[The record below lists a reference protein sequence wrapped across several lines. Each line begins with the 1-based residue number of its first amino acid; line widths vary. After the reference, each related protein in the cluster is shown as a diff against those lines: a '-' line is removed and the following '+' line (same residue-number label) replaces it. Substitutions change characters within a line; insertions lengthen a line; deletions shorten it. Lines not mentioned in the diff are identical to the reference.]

1 MNAPRVLAKGADL
14 IAFRIRELA
23 TASRVPIV
31 AAPSLTRAI
40 YHSTDIGD
48 EVPAPLYVAIAQ
60 ILAFV
65 YQLKQ
70 YRRGAGPAPRPLGDL
85 VSTGRISEGLLMAQA
100 MLSAT
105 VGQGLRHLAQ
115 GNIGIPVLLLVLLA
129 MMTLPVPPFL
139 LDVSFTFNIAL
150 SLVVLLVSVYS
161 LRPLDFAAF
170 PTILLVSTLL
180 RLALNVAS
188 TRVVLL
194 EGHHGGDSAGKVI
207 QAFGEVVVGGNYVVG
222 LVVFIILVIINFV
235 VVTKGAGRI
244 SEVSARFTLDA
255 MPGKQMAIDAD
266 LNAGMIDQETARKR
280 REEVGQEADFY
291 GAMDGASKFVRGDA
305 VAGILIM
312 LINILGGLGIGIIQH
327 GLSFDVA
334 VKHYTLLTIGDGLV
348 AQIPSLLLSTAAA
361 IMVTRVSSE
370 HDMGQQ
376 VINQMFTD
384 PRALGVAAAILLI
397 LGLVPGMP
405 HVVFIALAAC
415 AAIGARYISRNEIRR
430 ANAPPPAEARAEAAP
445 SVEVSWDDVAP
456 VDVLGLEVGYR
467 LIPLV
472 DRSAGGELLARI
484 KGVRK
489 KLSQELGL
497 LVPSVHIRDN
507 LDLLPNSYRLTLMG
521 VPVANAE
528 IYPDKWLAID
538 PGEVFGKLNGIAT
551 KDPAFGL
558 AGRVDRRIAQGEGAD
573 ARLHG
578 GRCEHRHRDA
588 PEPDHAGPRG
598 RTARP
603 RRSAEAARDP
613 RGVRAEARRTA
624 RAGQHLDFGAAESAA
639 EPAARKSADSRHQND
654 RGKPDRHRGRTKDPE
669 ALTAAVRVVARSAD
683 RADDLR
689 PHRRARRDHARP
701 GTRTAADPRAPA
713 GSRRIRRRSN
723 PAWPNGCSGRSRL
736 RANVRRFPASRR
748 CCWLQARCGRCC
760 RGSSASATGSCTCL
774 SYEEVPDNRQI
785 TVVATIG
792 RS

>member
-1 MNAPRVLAKGADL
+1 V
-14 IAFRIRELA
+14 I
-23 TASRVPIV
+23 
-31 AAPSLTRAI
+31 
-40 YHSTDIGD
+40 
-48 EVPAPLYVAIAQ
+48 
-60 ILAFV
+60 
-65 YQLKQ
+65 
-70 YRRGAGPAPRPLGDL
+70 
-85 VSTGRISEGLLMAQA
+85 
-100 MLSAT
+100 
-105 VGQGLRHLAQ
+105 
-115 GNIGIPVLLLVLLA
+115 
-129 MMTLPVPPFL
+129 
-139 LDVSFTFNIAL
+139 
-150 SLVVLLVSVYS
+150 LLVSVYS

-194 EGHHGGDSAGKVI
+194 EGHHGSDAAGKVI

-312 LINILGGLGIGIIQH
+312 LINIIGGLGIGLAQH
-327 GLSFDVA
+327 GLSFEVA

-361 IMVTRVSSE
+361 IMVTRVSSAQ
-370 HDMGQQ
+370 DMGQQ
-376 VINQMFTD
+376 VISQMFTD
-384 PRALGVAAAILLI
+384 PRSLGIAATILLI

-405 HVVFIALAAC
+405 HVVFITLAAG
-415 AAIGARYISRNEIRR
+415 AGMGARLIASKRERR
-430 ANAPPPAEARAEAAP
+430 AATSDSNMPVRAEPAAP
-445 SVEVSWDDVAP
+445 LEVSWDDVGP

-472 DRSAGGELLARI
+472 DRNQSGELLGRI

-497 LVPSVHIRDN
+497 LVPTVRIRDN
-507 LDLLPNSYRLTLMG
+507 LDLLPNGYRLTLMG

-551 KDPAFGL
+551 RDPAFGL
-558 AGRVDRRIAQGEGAD
+558 AAVWVDAAHKENAQTLGYTVVDASTVIATHLNQVMQ
-573 ARLHG
+573 
-578 GRCEHRHRDA
+578 EH
-588 PEPDHAGPRG
+588 
-598 RTARP
+598 
-603 RRSAEAARDP
+603 
-613 RGVRAEARRTA
+613 
-624 RAGQHLDFGAAESAA
+624 AAELLGHDEVQKLLEILAASAPKLAEQLVPDSISISVLLKVLQNLLREKVPIRDIRTIAETLIDSAA
-639 EPAARKSADSRHQND
+639 
-654 RGKPDRHRGRTKDPE
+654 RTKDPE
-669 ALTAAVRVVARSAD
+669 LLTAAARIALGRLIVQTIYGHTEALD
-683 RADDLR
+683 VITLDPELEQLLI
-689 PHRRARRDHARP
+689 RARQQGQADTPTIEP
-701 GTRTAADPRAPA
+701 GMAERLQRSIATACERQEISGKPSVLLVAGAVRALL
-713 GSRRIRRRSN
+713 SRFVRFSH
-723 PAWPNGCSGRSRL
+723 RL
-736 RANVRRFPASRR
+736 VHV
-748 CCWLQARCGRCC
+748 
-760 RGSSASATGSCTCL
+760 L
-774 SYEEVPDNRQI
+774 SYEEIPDNRQI
-785 TVVATIG
+785 TVMATIG